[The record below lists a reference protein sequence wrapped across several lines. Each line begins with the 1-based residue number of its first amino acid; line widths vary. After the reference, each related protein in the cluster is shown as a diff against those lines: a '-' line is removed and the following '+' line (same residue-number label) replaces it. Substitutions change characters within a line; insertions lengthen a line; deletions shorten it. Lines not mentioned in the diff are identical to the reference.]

1 MVNYKKKYL
10 KYKNKYLH
18 AKKIFGGM
26 EGSLED
32 YKSESKEEK
41 IKISVNVRDIDGCYP
56 EIILEVDY
64 NGKVGDEL
72 TKAFFESPYY
82 IEDNNESIVYVLLG
96 DQEVDMMDSFENNGV
111 EDNARLNVIWS
122 RYFSINKLLRDTGLL
137 KNDYDIEIE
146 DVKELIKTFHFELG
160 CIRNAEK
167 PSVLE
172 EELNRTLS
180 GQANLLQIW
189 DNIPIGS
196 KKGNKIETIELNLAI
211 EKLINIGMEKIKFSS
226 SFNDDIAS
234 LDYIVSVD
242 DIILPELKIYS
253 KKGKKSDDN
262 FYHLICGINKSSLKE
277 GEKGFLDIFEF
288 KIFKNRSNYKS
299 EGSLWP
305 VHIIDTLC
313 KKFNTFDLE
322 IDKNGVYV
330 VTKTISN
337 LGKGKNDW
345 SHESLNYIFNEH
357 RLENRQEL
365 YKLESPGLD
374 LVVDRLWKIWVDIIL
389 LLCNS
394 IFYPE
399 DNPNVTLK
407 EEKKYR

>member
-1 MVNYKKKYL
+1 MFDYKKKYL
-10 KYKNKYLH
+10 KYKKKYLY

-26 EGSLED
+26 EGYSED
-32 YKSESKEEK
+32 YEPQKN
-41 IKISVNVRDIDGCYP
+41 KISVNVRDINECYP
-56 EIILEVDY
+56 EIILKVDY
-64 NGKVGDEL
+64 NGNIGDEL
-72 TKAFFESPYY
+72 MRAFFESPYY
-82 IEDNNESIVYVLLG
+82 MEDNNESIVYVLLG
-96 DQEVDMMDSFENNGV
+96 DQEVDMMDSFENNEV

-122 RYFSINKLLRDTGLL
+122 RYFGINKLLKDTGLL

-146 DVKELIKTFHFELG
+146 DIKELIKIFHFELE
-160 CIRNAEK
+160 CIRNSEK
-167 PSVLE
+167 PPSLE

-196 KKGNKIETIELNLAI
+196 KKANKIEAIELNLAI
-211 EKLINIGMEKIKFSS
+211 EKLINIGMEKIKFSL
-226 SFNDDIAS
+226 DIAS
-234 LDYIVSVD
+234 FD
-242 DIILPELKIYS
+242 DIVLPELKIYS
-253 KKGKKSDDN
+253 KKGKKGEDN

-313 KKFNTFDLE
+313 KKCNTFDLE
-322 IDKNGVYV
+322 IDENGVYV

-399 DNPNVTLK
+399 DNPNVTLE

>member
-1 MVNYKKKYL
+1 MINYKKKYL
-10 KYKNKYLH
+10 KYKNKYLR

-26 EGSLED
+26 KESYED
-32 YKSESKEEK
+32 YESKNNEEK
-41 IKISVNVRDIDGCYP
+41 IKISVNIRDIDDYKP
-56 EIILEVDY
+56 EIILKVDY
-64 NGKVGDEL
+64 NGNISDEL

-82 IEDNNESIVYVLLG
+82 IKDNNESIVYVLLG
-96 DQEVDMMDSFENNGV
+96 DHEVDMMDSFKNNGV
-111 EDNARLNVIWS
+111 EDGAHLNIKWS
-122 RYFSINKLLRDTGLL
+122 RYFGINKLLEKTGIFN
-137 KNDYDIEIE
+137 NDYDIEIE
-146 DVKELIKTFHFELG
+146 DVKELIEKFHSELG
-160 CIRNAEK
+160 YIRNSEK
-167 PSVLE
+167 PSILE

-180 GQANLLQIW
+180 GQANLLEIW

-196 KKGNKIETIELNLAI
+196 KKGNKIEDIELNLAI
-211 EKLINIGMEKIKFSS
+211 EKLINIGMQKIKFSLDVVLD
-226 SFNDDIAS
+226 DDI
-234 LDYIVSVD
+234 V
-242 DIILPELKIYS
+242 LPELKIYS
-253 KKGKKSDDN
+253 KKGKKGVDN

-277 GEKGFLDIFEF
+277 DENGFLDIFEF

-299 EGSLWP
+299 PGSLWP

-313 KKFNTFDLE
+313 KKFSTFDLE
-322 IDKNGVYV
+322 IDKNGVYI

-345 SHESLNYIFNEH
+345 SHESLNYIFNEN

-374 LVVDRLWKIWVDIIL
+374 LLVDRLWKIWVDIIL

-399 DNPNVTLK
+399 DNPNVILE

>member
-1 MVNYKKKYL
+1 MINYKKKYL
-10 KYKNKYLH
+10 KYKKKYLY

-32 YKSESKEEK
+32 YKPDSKEEK
-41 IKISVNVRDIDGCYP
+41 KISVNVRDIDDCYP

-64 NGKVGDEL
+64 NGNVGDEL
-72 TKAFFESPYY
+72 TKVFFESPYY
-82 IEDNNESIVYVLLG
+82 IEDNNESIVYVLIG
-96 DQEVDMMDSFENNGV
+96 ENEVDMMDSFENNGV
-111 EDNARLNVIWS
+111 EDGARLNIKWS
-122 RYFSINKLLRDTGLL
+122 RYLGINKLLEKTGIFN
-137 KNDYDIEIE
+137 NDYDIEIE
-146 DVKELIKTFHFELG
+146 DVKELIETFHFELG

-167 PSVLE
+167 PSALE

-180 GQANLLQIW
+180 GQAHLLEIW
-189 DNIPIGS
+189 DNIQIGS
-196 KKGNKIETIELNLAI
+196 KKGNKIEAIELNLAI
-211 EKLINIGMEKIKFSS
+211 EKLINIGMEKIKFSL
-226 SFNDDIAS
+226 DIAS
-234 LDYIVSVD
+234 LDDIV
-242 DIILPELKIYS
+242 LPELKIYS
-253 KKGKKSDDN
+253 KKGKKGEDN

-299 EGSLWP
+299 AGSLWP

-313 KKFNTFDLE
+313 KKLNTFDLE

-399 DNPNVTLK
+399 DNPNVTLE

>member
-1 MVNYKKKYL
+1 MFDYKKKYL
-10 KYKNKYLH
+10 KYKKKYLY

-26 EGSLED
+26 EGYSED
-32 YKSESKEEK
+32 YEPQKN
-41 IKISVNVRDIDGCYP
+41 KISVNVRDINECYP
-56 EIILEVDY
+56 EIILKVDY
-64 NGKVGDEL
+64 NANIGDEL
-72 TKAFFESPYY
+72 MRAFFESPYY
-82 IEDNNESIVYVLLG
+82 IEDNSESIVYVLLG
-96 DQEVDMMDSFENNGV
+96 DREVDMMDSFENNGV
-111 EDNARLNVIWS
+111 EDNAHLNVIWS
-122 RYFSINKLLRDTGLL
+122 RYFSINKLLKDTGLL

-146 DVKELIKTFHFELG
+146 DIKELIKIFHFELE
-160 CIRNAEK
+160 CIRNSEK
-167 PSVLE
+167 PPTLE

-196 KKGNKIETIELNLAI
+196 KKANKIEAIELNLAI
-211 EKLINIGMEKIKFSS
+211 EKLINIGMEKIKFSL
-226 SFNDDIAS
+226 DIAS
-234 LDYIVSVD
+234 FD
-242 DIILPELKIYS
+242 DIVLPELKIYS
-253 KKGKKSDDN
+253 KKGKKGEDN

-313 KKFNTFDLE
+313 KKCNTFDLE
-322 IDKNGVYV
+322 IDENGVYV

-374 LVVDRLWKIWVDIIL
+374 LVVDRLWKILVDIIL

-399 DNPNVTLK
+399 DNPNVTLE